1 MGFGENQKGRSVGG
15 LKITSIMVPI
25 RGCRGYLGSRA

>member
-1 MGFGENQKGRSVGG
+1 MGFGENQKAVGG

-25 RGCRGYLGSRA
+25 KGCRGYLGSRA